1 VKISAK
7 HKKEDDIPKAKV
19 SSKGKAP
26 VKAPVKGEKASVAET
41 AAERKARLMT
51 AEKAKRGRK

>member
-1 VKISAK
+1 M
-7 HKKEDDIPKAKV
+7 PKAKV

-41 AAERKARLMT
+41 AAERKARLIT